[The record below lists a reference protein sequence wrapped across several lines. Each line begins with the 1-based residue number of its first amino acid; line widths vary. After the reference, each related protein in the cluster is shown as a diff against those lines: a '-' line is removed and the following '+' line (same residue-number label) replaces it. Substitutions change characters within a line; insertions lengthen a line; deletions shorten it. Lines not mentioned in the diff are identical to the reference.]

1 METNALWTQ
10 PVSKLLFHLALP
22 AIFAQLVT
30 LLYNLVDRIFIGPM
44 SDGMLAMARVGL
56 CAPIVTI
63 ITAFTNLF
71 GREGAPLATIVME
84 EEKYQK
90 AEHYLVT
97 TFISLIGTSC
107 MLTLIVSIFKK
118 EILLVLGASEATL
131 PTRLTIF
138 RSIFW
143 EHFLFSLRW
152 AWTTISQCK
161 DMRRIGKIVETVNLQ
176 GEFVYMADSL
186 PEDACAII
194 VSYSGETPIYKEVI
208 ASLKQKKIP
217 ILGSANIGDNMVS

>member
-1 METNALWTQ
+1 
-10 PVSKLLFHLALP
+10 
-22 AIFAQLVT
+22 
-30 LLYNLVDRIFIGPM
+30 
-44 SDGMLAMARVGL
+44 MLAMARVGL

-71 GREGAPLATIVME
+71 GRGGAPLATIVME

-152 AWTTISQCK
+152 HERLYHSTRICEGSERSWKPLICK
-161 DMRRIGKIVETVNLQ
+161 ENSSIWQTPFQKTHAR
-176 GEFVYMADSL
+176 SL
-186 PEDACAII
+186 
-194 VSYSGETPIYKEVI
+194 SH
-208 ASLKQKKIP
+208 
-217 ILGSANIGDNMVS
+217 ILEKHRFIKR